1 MVFCVVNRSCGETR
15 GSSCSRRR
23 KASIFSLGQSE
34 RLAKVRW
41 RVFLPSRQ
49 PSRRR
54 MAGGELRLGTTAIYM
69 RTLTNINPNLS
80 REIYRYMRTQINEN
94 QVAARA
100 KPHIFKI
107 LTSNR
112 ASTVGWNFGLA
123 GPKTTKIRYN
133 APAVANQSLTVR
145 QSSRGAPPDSGHESA
160 RERVN
165 RENRRGVGATSP
177 CFRRAS
183 PRHWRRC
190 GVVSASGRARNH
202 PDLRLVPGRDAF
214 FPGKAPT

>member
-1 MVFCVVNRSCGETR
+1 MIFRVVNRSCGETR

-80 REIYRYMRTQINEN
+80 REIYSYMRTQINEN
-94 QVAARA
+94 QVAVRA

-112 ASTVGWNFGLA
+112 ASTVGWNFGLNLRILRQNS
-123 GPKTTKIRYN
+123 PKSDPMGEAFNYAEEFKKLDFKALKKDLRALMTDSQDWW
-133 APAVANQSLTVR
+133 PADFGHYRSEEHTSELQ
-145 QSSRGAPPDSGHESA
+145 SRGHL
-160 RERVN
+160 V
-165 RENRRGVGATSP
+165 
-177 CFRRAS
+177 C
-183 PRHWRRC
+183 
-190 GVVSASGRARNH
+190 
-202 PDLRLVPGRDAF
+202 RLLL
-214 FPGKAPT
+214 